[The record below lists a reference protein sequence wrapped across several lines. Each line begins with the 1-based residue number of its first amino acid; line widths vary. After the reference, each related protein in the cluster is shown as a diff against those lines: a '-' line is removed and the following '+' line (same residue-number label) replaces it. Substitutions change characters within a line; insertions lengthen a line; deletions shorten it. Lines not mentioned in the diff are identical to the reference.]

1 MTSIKTSRIYDEIIS
16 CQKGDFKV
24 ILILLDKSY
33 VGSPVLLNLSNQQ
46 INDEMLAKASHF
58 IALPQHVQ

>member
-16 CQKGDFKV
+16 CQKV

-33 VGSPVLLNLSNQQ
+33 VGSPVLLNLSNQLQ
-46 INDEMLAKASHF
+46 INDEMLAKTSHF